1 MFYLCRFIMLY
12 SESSTVL
19 TIMIYECRVTKVI
32 SYTFCS
38 TRCKCFTLLTSARKP
53 SATNP
58 WCEFIDLMM
67 NRVPTRTGKTGK
79 PGKMGRHFPVR
90 EKSGNFEQTGK
101 VRENH
106 TKHWKT
112 EGISEKIICY
122 FSMIFK

>member
-1 MFYLCRFIMLY
+1 MLY

-19 TIMIYECRVTKVI
+19 TIMIYECSVTKVI

-67 NRVPTRTGKTGK
+67 KRSNVTQDPTRVVHVAALHAK
-79 PGKMGRHFPVR
+79 
-90 EKSGNFEQTGK
+90 N
-101 VRENH
+101 
-106 TKHWKT
+106 
-112 EGISEKIICY
+112 
-122 FSMIFK
+122 